1 MRANIILAML
11 LLTTLCVYGADVK
24 EGIYEYDITSP
35 TTVTLAKVDME
46 WGKDTKKLVVP
57 ATVTVQNHVLDV
69 TGIGRA
75 AFRNLSVDSIILPP
89 SVTTIDGWAFESC
102 RKLTYVNLPA
112 TLEKISQG
120 CFADCTSLSKIE
132 LPDGISQIENE
143 AFDGCNSLTDME
155 LPELLR
161 EVGADAFKRC
171 KNLERVVFNGPLDK
185 IWYDAFAGCT
195 KLKEVVFK
203 GAVKNL
209 NGFAGCT
216 SLEHVVLPEGL
227 QTIESGVFQRC
238 TNLKEI
244 TIPQSVRE
252 MGQSVFYGCTS
263 LKEVVLPAAMP
274 YMSHWLFQNCT
285 ALERLTIGEG
295 LKNIGNSAIDG
306 CSSLRHIVV
315 RCQQPPTNSD
325 NTFPQEILDMF
336 NQAELIVPTGCKSAY
351 EQADF
356 WKNFKHISEQDMGT
370 CYRNMLLN
378 VGEGGAVSY
387 GQWTIGQE
395 GGCMLIP
402 YGEKATFT
410 ILPDED
416 HAADYVEVRYDG
428 YGSHYYTNEVV
439 DNRFTIDPMPDNGE
453 LYVRFADALVDV
465 DIVQTEQGV
474 VTLSVAKNH
483 SLRYQIQ
490 PDEGWRVNSL
500 TFNGEDIT
508 DQIQQGTYIDT
519 PVLREKSTIRIA
531 YEQAGSSVQ
540 TAEEERVRVLGY
552 DGGIVVDAAAAGQT
566 VSVYTL
572 DGKLVRSV
580 AVTHGQLSIP
590 LSAGQVYIVKVG
602 KKTIKIR
609 L

>member
-1 MRANIILAML
+1 MRANIILATL

-35 TTVTLAKVDME
+35 TSVTLVKVDLE
-46 WGKDTKKLVVP
+46 WGKDTTKLEVP
-57 ATVTVQNHVLDV
+57 ATVMVQQHVLDV
-69 TGIGRA
+69 TGIGQQ
-75 AFRNLSVDSIILPP
+75 AFVSLLVDSIVLPP
-89 SVTTIDGWAFESC
+89 SVTNIGNWAFSGC
-102 RKLTYVNLPA
+102 SKLTYVNLPA
-112 TLEKISQG
+112 TMEEIPQG
-120 CFADCTSLSKIE
+120 CFSRCSSLRKIA
-132 LPDGISQIENE
+132 LPDGITMIGNA
-143 AFDGCNSLTDME
+143 AFQMCDGLTEMD
-155 LPELLR
+155 LPEPLR
-161 EVGADAFKRC
+161 VVGNDAFAQC
-171 KNLERVVFNGPLDK
+171 KNLKRVVFNGPLDR
-185 IWYDAFAGCT
+185 IEYDAFTRCT
-195 KLKEVVFK
+195 KLQEVVFK
-203 GAVKNL
+203 GTVRSL
-209 NGFAGCT
+209 NGFSYCS
-216 SLEHVVLPEGL
+216 SLEKVVLPEGL
-227 QTIESGVFQRC
+227 QTIQSGVFQGC
-238 TNLKEI
+238 TGLKEI

-252 MGQSVFYGCTS
+252 MGQSVFDGCTS

-274 YMSHWLFQNCT
+274 YILHWLLQNCRS
-285 ALERLTIGEG
+285 LERLTIGEG
-295 LKNIGNSAIDG
+295 LKNIGISAIDG